1 MVLKGKR
8 EKSSFTKIS
17 NPTGLSVLT
26 EEIIFFSCMA
36 SGWQSQGLGYSVVKA
51 SLKVILR
58 SIWVMLGECMAVP
71 DLLYASP
78 SCYVP
83 GRMISMNHSSLL
95 SLVNGKDLSGLRKQE
110 GSKSGILMA
119 PIPSLLGFS
128 AQGHSSCQADL
139 SSNSRSPWVSGI
151 SSSLDRGQSSFPYS

>member
-8 EKSSFTKIS
+8 EKSSFTKVP

-26 EEIIFFSCMA
+26 EETIFISCMA

-58 SIWVMLGECMAVP
+58 SIWMILGECMAVP
-71 DLLYASP
+71 DVLYASP

-83 GRMISMNHSSLL
+83 GRLISMNHSDLL
-95 SLVNGKDLSGLRKQE
+95 SLVNGKDLPGLRQQE
-110 GSKSGILMA
+110 GSKSGILVA
-119 PIPSLLGFS
+119 PIPSLLAFS
-128 AQGHSSCQADL
+128 GQGHSSCQADL

-151 SSSLDRGQSSFPYS
+151 SSSLDRGQSSSPYS